1 MRISK
6 FPSGPLM
13 AVMLLAGSA
22 AWAHHSDAGF
32 DGAKTVS
39 VKGTLKMFAWSAPH
53 SEVIVLFKNEQ
64 GEEKE
69 IDISTVS
76 PAVLMR
82 QGLKP
87 KDFRRGDQ
95 VEVFYHPARDGS
107 LSGLMVKLVGADG
120 KTLTGGPLTG
130 ITPPGGPSGSEP
142 TP

>member
-1 MRISK
+1 MTIGRFIVRC
-6 FPSGPLM
+6 GIAM
-13 AVMLLAGSA
+13 ALLVA
-22 AWAHHSDAGF
+22 APAWSHHSDAGF
-32 DGAKTVS
+32 DGSKTVS

-53 SEVIVLFKNEQ
+53 SQVIVVYTNEQ

-69 IDISTVS
+69 IGISTVS
-76 PAVLMR
+76 PAVLVQ

-87 KDFRRGDQ
+87 KDFRRGDK

-107 LSGLMVKLVGADG
+107 LSGLMVKLIGVDG

-130 ITPPGGPSGSEP
+130 ATPAGGPSTSGP